1 MLNLLKM
8 TNPSKHIS
16 ICRVTHYFHQISA
29 HALWVCKG
37 VWFYDCPTVS
47 QIPAAQGFDSVSF
60 KYNRQLVPT
69 PAFVA
74 LL

>member
-16 ICRVTHYFHQISA
+16 ICRVTRYCHQISA
-29 HALWVCKG
+29 HALWVSEG
-37 VWFYDCPTVS
+37 VWFYDCATVS
-47 QIPAAQGFDSVSF
+47 QIPAAQGL
-60 KYNRQLVPT
+60 R
-69 PAFVA
+69 